1 MKIMEILMF
10 RQTFLSPQ
18 VKRCAIITYTHGI
31 SELPNAS
38 RLRILGN
45 GWERPK
51 PHRMIAQPPAK
62 IKALPIP
69 EENSRKIEIKPPPP
83 RHPPENQSQPRHPA
97 SPPPQTHTRTQ
108 IYRTQNIH
116 QHNDSTKQHPTNTW
130 SPNSEES
137 YAELRLS
144 WKKHR
149 LQKIRVLYIRI
160 R

>member
-83 RHPPENQSQPRHPA
+83 RHPPENQSQPRYPA
-97 SPPPQTHTRTQ
+97 SPPPGRKYTEHKIYISITIAPSNTQ
-108 IYRTQNIH
+108 PILEAQIQKKVTQN
-116 QHNDSTKQHPTNTW
+116 
-130 SPNSEES
+130 
-137 YAELRLS
+137 
-144 WKKHR
+144 
-149 LQKIRVLYIRI
+149 
-160 R
+160 

>member
-1 MKIMEILMF
+1 MEILMF

-83 RHPPENQSQPRHPA
+83 RHPTRKPEP
-97 SPPPQTHTRTQ
+97 TQ
-108 IYRTQNIH
+108 ISREPPTADPHPDANIP
-116 QHNDSTKQHPTNTW
+116 NTKYT
-130 SPNSEES
+130 S
-137 YAELRLS
+137 A
-144 WKKHR
+144 
-149 LQKIRVLYIRI
+149 
-160 R
+160 